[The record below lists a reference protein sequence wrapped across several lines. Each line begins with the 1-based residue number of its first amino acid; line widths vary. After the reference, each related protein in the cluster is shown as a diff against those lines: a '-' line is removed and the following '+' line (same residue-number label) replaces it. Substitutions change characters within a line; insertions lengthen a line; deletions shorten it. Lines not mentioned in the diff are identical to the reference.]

1 MFGKK
6 RNEFK
11 LPYLGIE
18 DQIHGF
24 HCLFNLKGDFGVI
37 LGLDNP
43 VLQYSADSSKYD
55 SFHQLYTN
63 LIKILGEGH
72 LIQKQDIFSYN
83 ARAKAAL
90 GWRPAYPTYREGLRA
105 ILAAET
111 AATS

>member
-18 DQIHGF
+18 NQIHGF

-37 LGLDNP
+37 LRLDNP

-72 LIQKQDIFSYN
+72 LIQKQDIFS
-83 ARAKAAL
+83 RK
-90 GWRPAYPTYREGLRA
+90 TYSEKFSTEYLQRKYDDHFQGR
-105 ILAAET
+105 
-111 AATS
+111 